1 MSAPRTT
8 LTWAAVLGTL
18 TVLVSFTAGTAS
30 AATALAWTASHAS
43 RTSGRPSTSLIVYA
57 AHTQT
62 LSANGTS
69 RTSVTCPGGALP
81 AGGGTAIQDPRTERV
96 LQAGFYAGTP
106 GRITG
111 YQASVLIHGLRGGSK
126 VEVAVQVACVP
137 VPAYVIYGAH
147 IQALSANGTSR
158 AGVTCP
164 GGALPIGG
172 GSFLQDPRTEQILQA
187 GFYASTPGHMA
198 GYQADVRV
206 HGLRRGSKVKVA
218 VQAACVPAPATVIY
232 AFRSQTLSANGT
244 RLPSATCPAGEFPV
258 GGGTA
263 IQDPRTEQVLQ
274 AGFRSGAPGSVVGYQ
289 ASVRVHGLR
298 RGSKVKVAVQV
309 ACAPASRPPV
319 HGPIA

>member
-1 MSAPRTT
+1 MPPPRTT
-8 LTWAAVLGTL
+8 LTRGAVLGTV
-18 TVLVSFTAGTAS
+18 TALVAFTAGTAS
-30 AATALAWTASHAS
+30 AAAAPGGTASHAS
-43 RTSGRPSTSLIVYA
+43 RSPGWPTASRIVYA

-69 RTSVTCPGGALP
+69 RATVTCPGGALP
-81 AGGGTAIQDPRTERV
+81 AGGGTAIQDPRTEQV
-96 LQAGFYAGTP
+96 LQAGFSASAP

-111 YQASVLIHGLRGGSK
+111 YQAEVRVHGLRRGST

-137 VPAYVIYGAH
+137 VPAFVIYGAH
-147 IQALSANGTSR
+147 TQTLPANGTSR
-158 AGVTCP
+158 ATVTCP

-172 GSFLQDPRTEQILQA
+172 GTLVQDPRTEQVLQA

-218 VQAACVPAPATVIY
+218 VQVACVPAPATVIY
-232 AFRSQTLSANGT
+232 AVRSQTLSANGT
-244 RLPSATCPAGEFPV
+244 RLPAAACPAGDLPV

-263 IQDPRTEQVLQ
+263 VQDPRTEQVLQ
-274 AGFRSGAPGSVVGYQ
+274 AGFRSDAPGSVVGYQ

-298 RGSKVKVAVQV
+298 RGSKVKAAVQV
-309 ACAPASRPPV
+309 ACAPAPPV
-319 HGPIA
+319 YGPLA